1 MTNTYPSYK
10 LTFGIP
16 TYNGSKY
23 ISNTLSSI
31 LSQLNPTTAKSIEI
45 LIVDNNSTDDTGK
58 IVNSF
63 SNQLNIRYI
72 KNEQN
77 IGFDKN
83 VLKVISNSLG
93 DFVWLLADDDSLE
106 DGALAYVLDVIDK
119 NKDLGLVLVNFNH
132 YDRCLKEVHDRVTL
146 KNDGL
151 YLSAADFLRDSKSR
165 YSLISSLIFSRNFL
179 LGRSFESVVGLNF
192 IHVYMMMAILK
203 DRPAYIIATP
213 LVKFRTGSENFQNCA
228 DSAMQIALNYG
239 VLLRNL
245 IFLDYDVCIVNKLVG
260 DARIYT
266 FRAIIP
272 AKLQGISDKKLLISR
287 LIKTFNHPTL
297 YLKWIP
303 IIVFPDSFFSS
314 IYSCKKKVSYFLKRV
329 FSLR

>member
-31 LSQLNPTTAKSIEI
+31 VSQLNPITAKSIEI
-45 LIVDNNSTDDTGK
+45 VIVDNNSTDDTGK

-63 SNQLNIRYI
+63 SSQLNIRYI

-83 VLKVISNSLG
+83 VLKVISHSLG
-93 DFVWLLADDDSLE
+93 DFIWLLADDDSLE
-106 DGALAYVLDVIDK
+106 EGALAYVLTVIER
-119 NKDLGLVLVNFNH
+119 NEDLGLVLVNFNH
-132 YDRCLKEVHDRVTL
+132 YDRSLKEVHDRVSL
-146 KNDGL
+146 EKDGL
-151 YLSAADFLRDSKSR
+151 YLSAADFLEDSKSR
-165 YSLISSLIFSRNFL
+165 YSLISSLIFSRKFL

-203 DRPAYIIATP
+203 DKPAYIIATP
-213 LVKFRTGSENFQNCA
+213 LVKFRAGSENFQNSG
-228 DSAMQIALNYG
+228 DSAMRIALNYG
-239 VLLRNL
+239 ALLRNL
-245 IFLDYDVCIVNKLVG
+245 VLLEYDVRIINKLIK

-266 FRAIIP
+266 YRAIVP
-272 AKLQGISDKKLLISR
+272 AKLQGINDKKLLISR
-287 LIKTFNHPTL
+287 LVRTFNHPIL

-303 IIVFPDSFFSS
+303 IIVIPDSFFSWTHG
-314 IYSCKKKVSYFLKRV
+314 YKKRVSYFLKKI
-329 FSLR
+329 FS